1 MEQSGVLKRDEQ
13 TAVQLRSLYQTYGYL
28 RYKMSKFE
36 EYDFYA
42 RNKDFWS
49 PTRLSPLRTPMG
61 S

>member
-36 EYDFYA
+36 EYDYYA
-42 RNKDFWS
+42 RNKDF
-49 PTRLSPLRTPMG
+49 
-61 S
+61 